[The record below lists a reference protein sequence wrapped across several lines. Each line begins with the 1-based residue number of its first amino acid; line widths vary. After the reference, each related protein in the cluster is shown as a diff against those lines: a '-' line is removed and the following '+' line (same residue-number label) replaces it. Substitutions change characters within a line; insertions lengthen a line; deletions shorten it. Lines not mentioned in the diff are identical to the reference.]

1 MICRLTPVKHA
12 KLQDDKTIIPA
23 GGLKSG
29 FKGSLALIRLEPN
42 QHASNGLAVAVR
54 VAGRLLGYLPELAS
68 VTAWK
73 GEHHEWTRAVEAI
86 RNQLFLEHERNGTE
100 EWTGHVAACRYMKT
114 VVTKWSEPSVCYAM
128 GETHIG
134 DARPLKSKKEYC
146 TYDELTGMKP
156 EEQEGYRLEQV
167 AISFPVEEL

>member
-100 EWTGHVAACRYMKT
+100 EWTGHVAACRYVSTKGG
-114 VVTKWSEPSVCYAM
+114 VTKY
-128 GETHIG
+128 
-134 DARPLKSKKEYC
+134 K
-146 TYDELTGMKP
+146 TYDELTSMKP